1 MKNISLLNWK
11 NCSTTTAMDTLELP
25 IDLIWEGKIEPLS
38 PNQLALV
45 NPEDIMIFENDFTTE
60 LNFDHSDIIFDGKK
74 TAEEFILELQQE
86 ITESEEDD
94 ESNQWLDET
103 ITFPVLTDYIHP
115 PQQRQPFKIEQTQL
129 LLREFDSVLDAV
141 ELTHLT
147 PPQTPPESPQ
157 ADNLNDLKLDQFM
170 FTPTPQLQQ
179 QIILNANFFN
189 FDQHE
194 SVQSPACQD
203 IAHEMEVVE
212 ELVRSCAENL
222 PDWTTDDD
230 DNSSESYS
238 ASSSPRSDDSFDI
251 ASQSNDDEWSP
262 KSSSSSSVSTSAA
275 KKRTRPYVRS
285 VEDKKSKKKEQNKN
299 AATRYRQKKKAET
312 EVVLGEERELQ
323 EKNDKLQ
330 VKFADIQREIKY
342 LKSLMRD
349 LYRAKG
355 LL

>member
-1 MKNISLLNWK
+1 
-11 NCSTTTAMDTLELP
+11 MDSLELP

-45 NPEDIMIFENDFTTE
+45 NSEDIMIFENDFSTD
-60 LNFDHSDIIFDGKK
+60 LIFNHSGIIFDGKK
-74 TAEEFILELQQE
+74 SPEELIFELQQDIIE
-86 ITESEEDD
+86 DDDD

-103 ITFPVLTDYIHP
+103 ITLPILEEYIHP
-115 PQQRQPFKIEQTQL
+115 SQHRPPVKVEQTAQ
-129 LLREFDSVLDAV
+129 LLREFDSVFDAV

-157 ADNLNDLKLDQFM
+157 IDNLNDLKLDQFI
-170 FTPTPQLQQ
+170 FPSTPQPQQ
-179 QIILNANFFN
+179 PIILNSNYFN
-189 FDQHE
+189 FDQNE
-194 SVQSPACQD
+194 SIQSPACSQD
-203 IAHEMEVVE
+203 IAKEMEVVE

-222 PDWTTDDD
+222 PDWTSDDE
-230 DNSSESYS
+230 DNTSESCS
-238 ASSSPRSDDSFDI
+238 ASSSPRSTSDDSFNE
-251 ASQSNDDEWSP
+251 SQSFSNDDEWSP
-262 KSSSSSSVSTSAA
+262 KAVQSTSV
-275 KKRTRPYVRS
+275 KKRPYGRS
-285 VEDKKSKKKEQNKN
+285 SDDKKSRKKEQNKN

-323 EKNDKLQ
+323 DKNDKLQ
-330 VKFADIQREIKY
+330 VKYADIQREIKY

>member
-1 MKNISLLNWK
+1 
-11 NCSTTTAMDTLELP
+11 MDTLELP

-45 NPEDIMIFENDFTTE
+45 NPEDIMIFDNDFSAD
-60 LNFDHSDIIFDGKK
+60 LNFDHSDTIFDGKK
-74 TAEEFILELQQE
+74 SAEEFIFELQQD
-86 ITESEEDD
+86 IIEEEDDD

-103 ITFPVLTDYIHP
+103 ITLADFIHP
-115 PQQRQPFKIEQTQL
+115 PQQRQPLKIEQTAL

-157 ADNLNDLKLDQFM
+157 AENLNDLKLDQFM
-170 FTPTPQLQQ
+170 FSSTPQSQQ
-179 QIILNANFFN
+179 QIILNTNFFN

-194 SVQSPACQD
+194 SIQSPACSQD

-212 ELVRSCAENL
+212 ELVRCRAENL
-222 PDWTTDDD
+222 PDWTSDDD

-238 ASSSPRSDDSFDI
+238 ASSSPRSDDSFDN
-251 ASQSNDDEWSP
+251 ASQSYSNDDEWSP
-262 KSSSSSSVSTSAA
+262 KSSPTAA
-275 KKRTRPYVRS
+275 KKRTRPYGRS
-285 VEDKKSKKKEQNKN
+285 LEDKKSKKKEQNKN
-299 AATRYRQKKKAET
+299 AATRYRQKKKAEI
-312 EVVLGEERELQ
+312 EVVLEEERELQ

-330 VKFADIQREIKY
+330 VKYADVQREIKY

>member
-1 MKNISLLNWK
+1 
-11 NCSTTTAMDTLELP
+11 MDTLELP

-45 NPEDIMIFENDFTTE
+45 NSEDIMIFENDFSTDFI
-60 LNFDHSDIIFDGKK
+60 LNHSDIIFDGKK
-74 TAEEFILELQQE
+74 SPEEILFELQQDIIE
-86 ITESEEDD
+86 DEDDD
-94 ESNQWLDET
+94 ESTQWLDEP
-103 ITFPVLTDYIHP
+103 ITLPILAAYNHQ
-115 PQQRQPFKIEQTQL
+115 PQQCQPLKIEHTAQ
-129 LLREFDSVLDAV
+129 LLREFDTVLDAV

-157 ADNLNDLKLDQFM
+157 IDNLNDLKLDQFI
-170 FTPTPQLQQ
+170 FSSTPQSQQ
-179 QIILNANFFN
+179 QIILNSSFFN
-189 FDQHE
+189 FDQNE
-194 SVQSPACQD
+194 SVQSPACSQD

-222 PDWTTDDD
+222 PDWTSDD
-230 DNSSESYS
+230 DNSSEL
-238 ASSSPRSDDSFDI
+238 SSSPNSSPRSSSDDSFDN
-251 ASQSNDDEWSP
+251 ASQSNDDDLWSP
-262 KSSSSSSVSTSAA
+262 QPSQSTSSV
-275 KKRTRPYVRS
+275 KRRVRS
-285 VEDKKSKKKEQNKN
+285 SEDKKSRKKEQNKN

-323 EKNDKLQ
+323 DKNDQLQ
-330 VKFADIQREIKY
+330 VKYADIQREIKY

>member
-1 MKNISLLNWK
+1 
-11 NCSTTTAMDTLELP
+11 MDTLELP

-45 NPEDIMIFENDFTTE
+45 NPEDIMIFENDFSSD
-60 LNFDHSDIIFDGKK
+60 LNLAHSDILFDGKK
-74 TAEEFILELQQE
+74 SAEELIFELHQAIIE
-86 ITESEEDD
+86 VEDDD

-103 ITFPVLTDYIHP
+103 ITFPILEEYIHP
-115 PQQRQPFKIEQTQL
+115 PQQRQPLKIEQTAL

-170 FTPTPQLQQ
+170 FFSTQQSQQ

-194 SVQSPACQD
+194 SIQSPACSQD

-212 ELVRSCAENL
+212 EIVRSCAENL
-222 PDWTTDDD
+222 PDLTSDDE

-238 ASSSPRSDDSFDI
+238 ASSSPRSDDSFDNT
-251 ASQSNDDEWSP
+251 SQSYSNDDEWSS
-262 KSSSSSSVSTSAA
+262 KSISPAA
-275 KKRTRPYVRS
+275 KKRKRPYGRS
-285 VEDKKSKKKEQNKN
+285 LADKKLKKKEQNKN
-299 AATRYRQKKKAET
+299 AATRYRQKKKAEC
-312 EVVLGEERELQ
+312 EVVLEEERELQ
-323 EKNDKLQ
+323 EKNNELQ
-330 VKFADIQREIKY
+330 VKCADVQREIKY

>member
-1 MKNISLLNWK
+1 
-11 NCSTTTAMDTLELP
+11 MDSLELP

-45 NPEDIMIFENDFTTE
+45 NSEDIMIFENDFSTDFI
-60 LNFDHSDIIFDGKK
+60 LNHSDIIFDGKK
-74 TAEEFILELQQE
+74 SPDELIFELQQDIIE
-86 ITESEEDD
+86 EEDD
-94 ESNQWLDET
+94 DDESTQWLDEP
-103 ITFPVLTDYIHP
+103 ITLPVLAEYIHLS
-115 PQQRQPFKIEQTQL
+115 QQRQPLKVEQTAQ

-157 ADNLNDLKLDQFM
+157 IENLNDLNVDQFI
-170 FTPTPQLQQ
+170 FSSTPQSQQ
-179 QIILNANFFN
+179 QIILNSNFFN
-189 FDQHE
+189 FDQNE
-194 SVQSPACQD
+194 SVQSPACSQD

-222 PDWTTDDD
+222 PDWTSDDD
-230 DNSSESYS
+230 DNSSESCS
-238 ASSSPRSDDSFDI
+238 AGSSPRSSSDDSFDNVDN
-251 ASQSNDDEWSP
+251 ASQSFSNDDEWSP
-262 KSSSSSSVSTSAA
+262 KPIQSTTV
-275 KKRTRPYVRS
+275 KRRTRS
-285 VEDKKSKKKEQNKN
+285 SEDKKSRKKEQNKN

-312 EVVLGEERELQ
+312 EIVLGEERELQ

-330 VKFADIQREIKY
+330 VKYADIQREIKY